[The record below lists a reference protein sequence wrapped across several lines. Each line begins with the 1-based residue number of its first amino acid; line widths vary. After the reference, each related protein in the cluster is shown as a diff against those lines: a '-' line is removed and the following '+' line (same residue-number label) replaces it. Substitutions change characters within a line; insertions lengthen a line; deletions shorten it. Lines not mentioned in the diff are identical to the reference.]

1 MQTVNEA
8 LRLLRRQAEL
18 EKAMKQPGG
27 VRITEEQ
34 ELHDLKK
41 RLMEYPEAME
51 AALQAAHA
59 LRRPISE
66 ITARDVELWA
76 KTSA

>member
-8 LRLLRRQAEL
+8 LRLLRRQADL
-18 EKAMKQPGG
+18 ERAMKQPGG

-34 ELHDLKK
+34 ELHVV
-41 RLMEYPEAME
+41 RRQLMEFPEAME

-59 LRRPISE
+59 MRRPISE

>member
-8 LRLLRRQAEL
+8 LRMLKRQAEL
-18 EKAMKQPGG
+18 QRAMKQPGG

-34 ELHDLKK
+34 ELHVLRQK
-41 RLMEYPEAME
+41 LMEFPEAME

-59 LRRPISE
+59 MRRPISE

-76 KTSA
+76 KTTA